1 MFKKFTNGCV
11 RVVNRWLPDAF
22 LFAIILSI
30 IVFIGAMFA
39 TGMGP
44 LKVLNAWGDAKGF
57 WGLLAFSMQMA
68 LVLVFGSAMASAKP
82 CRKALRAVAGLCH
95 NNMQAIV
102 ITTMVSTICCW
113 LNWGFGLVVGALL
126 AKEVVRRVPTVD
138 YPLLIASAY
147 SGFVIWHAGLSG
159 SIPLDLVAGKA
170 FGEVT
175 YQAPITATVFHP
187 VNIIMCVVILIAMPF
202 INYAMHPDKAHTV
215 CIDPTLLQDEEDKT
229 YEIKTPADRIE
240 HSKILWVILVVAG
253 FAYIVYYFVQNGFTL
268 GLNIVNMIFLFLGI
282 LLHGDLRR
290 YVDAIGEAAAGAAG
304 ILLQFPFYAGIM
316 GMMVAAN
323 EQGVSLASVI
333 SQFFVNISNSIT
345 FPMLSF
351 LAAGIVN
358 FFVPSGGGQ
367 WAVQGPIMMPA
378 GGHRR
383 RPHRHGHCL
392 GRPVDQHDPALL
404 GSACSGH
411 CQAVCPGYHGLS
423 GHRSA
428 VHRRGGLP
436 GLPGLGPV
444 VLIYPIHQLR
454 RGAAAAAPLFCP
466 YSSVYALLPIDGG
479 VKVPHQLLAL
489 GVHDLH
495 QVELLKGQ
503 AHGEVLGLLDVV
515 GLEKGE
521 EIGPR
526 NVFLFQQ
533 NLKAHGVHPPAY
545 VVYLLVYPRRQRRVS
560 PKIPPR
566 KPANL
571 PEGKMQKG
579 LFSPGSVVYNS

>member
-30 IVFIGAMFA
+30 IVFIGSMCA
-39 TGMGP
+39 TKMGP
-44 LKVLNAWGDAKGF
+44 LQVLNAWGDSKGF
-57 WGLLAFSMQMA
+57 WGLLSFSMQMA

-82 CRKALRAVAGLCH
+82 CKKALRFVAGMCH

-102 ITTMVSTICCW
+102 VTTFISTICCW
-113 LNWGFGLVVGALL
+113 LNWGFGLVIGALL

-159 SIPLDLVAGKA
+159 SIPLTLVTGAK

-175 YQAPITATVFHP
+175 YQAAITETIFHP
-187 VNIIMCVVILIAMPF
+187 MNIIMCAVVLLAMPF
-202 INYAMHPDKAHTV
+202 INYAMHPDRERAVT
-215 CIDPTLLQDEEDKT
+215 IDPTLLVEDEDKT
-229 YEIKTPADRIE
+229 YEINTPAEKLE
-240 HSKILWVILVVAG
+240 HSKILWGILCLAFLV
-253 FAYIVYYFVQNGFTL
+253 YIIYYFITNGFTL
-268 GLNIVNMIFLFLGI
+268 GLNIVNMIFLFLGL

-323 EQGVSLASVI
+323 DQGVSLASVI

-378 GGHRR
+378 GANLGIDAGRTAMAIAWGDQWTNMIQPFWALPALGIAKLSAR
-383 RPHRHGHCL
+383 DIMGYLVIVLLFTGVVACL
-392 GRPVDQHDPALL
+392 GFLAW
-404 GSACSGH
+404 
-411 CQAVCPGYHGLS
+411 GLW
-423 GHRSA
+423 
-428 VHRRGGLP
+428 
-436 GLPGLGPV
+436 
-444 VLIYPIHQLR
+444 
-454 RGAAAAAPLFCP
+454 F
-466 YSSVYALLPIDGG
+466 
-479 VKVPHQLLAL
+479 
-489 GVHDLH
+489 
-495 QVELLKGQ
+495 
-503 AHGEVLGLLDVV
+503 
-515 GLEKGE
+515 
-521 EIGPR
+521 
-526 NVFLFQQ
+526 
-533 NLKAHGVHPPAY
+533 
-545 VVYLLVYPRRQRRVS
+545 
-560 PKIPPR
+560 
-566 KPANL
+566 
-571 PEGKMQKG
+571 
-579 LFSPGSVVYNS
+579 